1 MAILNQSATLNKLL
15 LGIAIGLVLPVISF
29 FLYFLYRIHAT
40 SFSDYFKFLIDSGK
54 IVHVMSLSVLPNLAP
69 FFFFVNSSRFKT
81 ARGILGATILI
92 AILIFVIKL
101 I

>member
-1 MAILNQSATLNKLL
+1 MVIRNQSATLNKLL

-29 FLYFLYRIHAT
+29 FLYFLYRIQST
-40 SFSDYFKFLIDSGK
+40 SFSDYFRFLIESGK
-54 IVHVMSLSVLPNLAP
+54 IVHVMSLSVVPNLAP

-81 ARGILGATILI
+81 ARGILGATIAM